1 MKKLG
6 FILGTTCAAVVA
18 ISGIS
23 AASLAKRPE
32 RDARI
37 IVEVNRNVKSL
48 DEKQLRES
56 QDIVYDNIKQYA
68 TDNVRM
74 LHRYNVLNNAFVME
88 INSNDIEK
96 VKNVPGVASV
106 SIDKMHVQQVHNDD
120 EYTSF
125 EFGSGEGTPAILGEN
140 DNISAATMNKPDDTN
155 DGEGT
160 IVAILDNEFHLKGRE
175 GTTQAWNHEVFSPL
189 AEDVALKYD
198 FDAVGE
204 IINGKNGKM
213 NCLKRRG
220 RNPEEGVQGSLY
232 YNSKVPFYFDYGGES
247 KSYGKASDTGDYD
260 VHSDYGYHGSHVSSI
275 TAANAPQ
282 YKGIAP
288 KAQLALM
295 KVSTDFNAK
304 GGIAKKLGFTNALYM
319 YDSNILK
326 ALEDC
331 IRLKVDG
338 INMSLGSDLD
348 DFDADSISMRTLNRL
363 SAAGI
368 LSAISAG
375 NAGKTSFA
383 SSGAYGKWTLDMVE
397 TGILGS
403 YANNKAST
411 IVASGHPLQIFY
423 ENAFQVNGSN
433 VAFEDQIV
441 NREGTDDDYPF
452 EVRIR
457 DLLEPLDPS
466 DPTGPTKP
474 IGWAYVSGF
483 GTTADYTN
491 VNVRGKI
498 AVVNRGSTSF
508 ADKYAIAVNKGAVGL
523 VIINN
528 DPTAGDFNFRC
539 SFGDGFVP
547 SIPCALVL
555 YKDKAIFEG
564 GVEGELKIINKEI
577 NDNPFKNTISSF
589 SSDGASF
596 DLDLKP
602 DITTPGDNIKGA
614 VPEHAMTN
622 LTKEER
628 ESAEYK
634 YKCYQYL
641 SGTSMAAP
649 NYAGAQSLVLSK
661 KAGPIYAAAK
671 AAGRAVTD
679 AELEEIAKF
688 RETVDMRLMSTAN
701 PMMDY
706 EGTPNP
712 ETNKQT
718 LTSPR
723 LQGAGMADLEGALN
737 TDVYL
742 EGFSYD
748 YKDETTGE
756 TITTSRKSKVSL
768 KNNPD
773 IANGNVKVSFTAHNE
788 SDEAKE
794 YDVKLAVMRP
804 AMDHPNDILTKDYNF
819 KGEIEKIDSFTGKE
833 FYDPDIKE
841 MTTAKGEAHYKDAF
855 KVSRD
860 FYYYASEADYL
871 LDHPTPDSTL
881 PETHKST
888 IKKGYYYNA
897 SQNGIDWQ
905 ELPSYTAQSTQDVL
919 LAEVTGQTVTVQ
931 PGKSTI
937 NIKQYEL
944 TKEQKDTILENF
956 EYGCMIEGFVFLDSK
971 DDSPDLSIPYIGFYS
986 GTDRDEN
993 ASYGSAPIAE
1003 PFSFEKDITKVY
1015 PSDLV
1020 NDVTKSFTGRDNGN
1034 FESMIVTGYA
1044 KSPDKIDTDKVLTN
1058 DQSFD
1063 KIPGFYKVGT
1073 NPSNNQYMD
1082 NPGDNIYLG
1091 SPEKTNTMIIQQFM
1105 LRSVADNYFTITKKG
1120 ESEPL
1125 YRNVL
1130 QDMLFG
1136 SSMGRW
1142 SLYKSHVDAS
1152 YLSAGY
1158 VAHRA
1163 YAIVPLYDS
1172 ITGEPFESGEYELKF
1187 NYLLAGTGEM
1197 VEKTYT
1203 LHIDSDAPVFKTAT
1217 QYRDDNGVERV
1228 RFYFEEDRLSY
1239 GVVGFY
1245 RVEVKF
1251 DEVSGRYYI
1260 DETRDFVRRAA
1271 EVLSE
1276 GSEMRL
1282 FVGVTDYA
1290 RNTTGVIIHSEDYFF
1305 DSLNEGFTSV
1315 QGTGV
1320 TTDLD
1325 FEYSNGTLK
1334 FLDMYGLPTKVTG
1347 KVLYNGFPANVSF
1360 DNASNANNGGSLFS
1374 NSLVIILPAIL
1385 LTAGAAF
1392 IAISLLS
1399 KKRKGGK

>member
-48 DEKQLRES
+48 NEDQLRES

-68 TDNVRM
+68 TDNVRI
-74 LHRYNVLNNAFVME
+74 LHRYSVLNNAFVME
-88 INSNDIEK
+88 VNSNDIEK
-96 VKNVPGVASV
+96 IKSVPGVASV
-106 SIDKMHVQQVHNDD
+106 SIDKLHVQQVYNDD

-125 EFGSGEGTPAILGEN
+125 GVDDGNSSATLGEN
-140 DNISAATMNKPDDTN
+140 DNISAATMNKPEDTN

-160 IVAILDNEFHLKGRE
+160 IVAILDNEFHLQGRS
-175 GTTQAWNHEVFSPL
+175 GSTQAWNHEVFTDLDS
-189 AEDVALKYD
+189 DVAVKYS
-198 FDAVGE
+198 FDEVGQ

-213 NCLKRRG
+213 NCLKRQG
-220 RNPEEGVQGSLY
+220 RNPQPGVQGSLY

-247 KSYGKASDTGDYD
+247 TSYGKASETGDYD
-260 VHSDYGYHGSHVSSI
+260 VHSDFGYHGSHVSSI

-295 KVSTDFNAK
+295 KVSTDFNTK
-304 GGIAKKLGFTNALYM
+304 KGIAKKLGFSNALYM

-331 IRLKVDG
+331 IRLEVDG

-375 NAGKTSFA
+375 NAGKSSFS

-411 IVASGHPLQIFY
+411 IIASGHPLQIFY
-423 ENAFQVNGSN
+423 ENAFQIDGNN

-441 NREGTDDDYPF
+441 NREGFDDDYPY

-457 DLLEPLDPS
+457 DLIDP
-466 DPTGPTKP
+466 DNPTKP
-474 IGWAYVSGF
+474 LGWAYVPGF
-483 GTTADYTN
+483 GTTADYAN
-491 VNVRGKI
+491 VSVRGKI

-508 ADKYAIAVNKGAVGL
+508 ADKYAIAANKGAVGL

-528 DPTAGDFNFRC
+528 DPTAADFNFRC

-547 SIPCALVL
+547 TIPCALVL
-555 YKDKAIFEG
+555 HKDKALFEEK
-564 GVEGELKIINKEI
+564 VSGELQIINKKV
-577 NDNPFKNTISSF
+577 NDNPYKNTISNF

-622 LTKEER
+622 LTKEEK
-628 ESAEYK
+628 ESEEYK

-671 AAGRAVTD
+671 AAGRAVTS
-679 AELEEIAKF
+679 AELQEIADF
-688 RETVDMRLMSTAN
+688 RQTVDMRLMSTAN

-712 ETNKQT
+712 ETNEQT

-723 LQGAGMADLEGALN
+723 LQGAGMANLKGALN
-737 TDVYL
+737 TEVYL
-742 EGFSYD
+742 EGFHYD

-756 TITTSRKSKVSL
+756 TIVTSRKSKVSL
-768 KNNPD
+768 RNNPD
-773 IANGNVKVSFTAHNE
+773 IAKGDVKVSFTAHNE
-788 SDEAKE
+788 SNEAKE
-794 YDVKLAVMRP
+794 YNVKLSVMRP
-804 AMDHPNDILTKDYNF
+804 ALAHPNDIMTKDYNF
-819 KGEIEKIDSFTGKE
+819 KGEIEKIDSFSGKV
-833 FYDPDIKE
+833 FYDPDLNE
-841 MTTAKGEAHYKDAF
+841 MTVAKGTANYKDVF

-860 FYYYASEADYL
+860 FDYYASEADFL
-871 LDHPTPDSTL
+871 SNKKT
-881 PETHKST
+881 T

-897 SQNGIDWQ
+897 ATEGIDWQ
-905 ELPSYTAQSTQDVL
+905 DLPSYTAQSTQDVL
-919 LAEVTGQTVTVQ
+919 LAEVTGQKVTIQ
-931 PGKSTI
+931 PGDSTVEI
-937 NIKQYEL
+937 NKYSL
-944 TKEQKDTILENF
+944 TEEQKDTILANF
-956 EYGCMIEGFVFLDSK
+956 EYGCMIEGFVSLDSV
-971 DDSPDLSIPYIGFYS
+971 DNNDPDLSIPYIGFYS
-986 GTDRDEN
+986 GSDRDEN
-993 ASYGSAPIAE
+993 ASYSSAPVAE
-1003 PFSFEKDITKVY
+1003 PFNFEKDITKVY

-1044 KSPDKIDTDKVLTN
+1044 ESPDKIDTDKVLTN

-1073 NPSNNQYMD
+1073 NPSDNQYTD
-1082 NPGDNIYLG
+1082 TPSNDIYLG
-1091 SPEKTNTMIIQQFM
+1091 SPNKTNTMIIQQFM

-1120 ESEPL
+1120 ANEPL

-1187 NYLLAGTGEM
+1187 NYLLAGTGETI
-1197 VEKTYT
+1197 EKTYT
-1203 LHIDSDAPVFKTAT
+1203 LHVDSDAPVFKTAT
-1217 QYRDDNGVERV
+1217 QYRDENGVERV
-1228 RFYFEEDRLSY
+1228 RFYFEEERLSY
-1239 GVVGFY
+1239 GVVGFN
-1245 RVEVKF
+1245 RVEVKH
-1251 DEVSGRYYI
+1251 EESTGRYYI

-1282 FVGVTDYA
+1282 FVGATDYA

-1305 DSLNEGFTSV
+1305 DTLNDGFTSV
-1315 QGTGV
+1315 QGTGI

-1325 FEYSNGTLK
+1325 FEYSNGTLT
-1334 FLDMYGLPTKVTG
+1334 FLDMYGLPTNVSG

-1360 DNASNANNGGSLFS
+1360 DNTSNINNNGSFMS
-1374 NSLVIILPAIL
+1374 NNLVIIIPAIL
-1385 LTAGAAF
+1385 LVAGATL